1 MSLNTNALIAS
12 VQFHT
17 LGNSRKDARLTT
29 EVHAKHDMGNEAG
42 RYQKCLVPDRFVAP
56 LRTIMRAAR
65 SNHEQLTLDTPLGYL
80 LPPAKAAEY
89 QSTMTKWRTT
99 WDAAVRKFISQWPRY
114 LECPACAA
122 SATPRSGT
130 LNCCARGIHK
140 DTFDLAL
147 YPTVSELPSKFKFE
161 FSLTPLPR
169 AEMLD
174 EITGLAD
181 AQIHDLRR
189 QLNES
194 TARAAQAAR
203 DDLMQRIL
211 FRLGNLSR
219 CLSNPDA
226 QVRQRTVESLTE
238 LLDSA
243 AAYNLTNDASITRL
257 VADCRRELTLATEV
271 LREDDTARRRSATA
285 AQMILAPYSR
295 KIAA

>member
-1 MSLNTNALIAS
+1 MSLNTNALIAHLS
-12 VQFHT
+12 VKM
-17 LGNSRKDARLTT
+17 LGNARKDEQLTAD
-29 EVHAKHDMGNEAG
+29 VHDRHHMATDAG
-42 RYQKCLVPDRFVAP
+42 RYQKCLLPEACLSPHRKIVS
-56 LRTIMRAAR
+56 AAR
-65 SNHEQLTLDTPLGYL
+65 GEHRQLTLMTPLGPL
-80 LPPAKAAEY
+80 LPASKTAEAMTCIRRYEKSWDDATRRFIRDYHTNIGIARRKLAA
-89 QSTMTKWRTT
+89 
-99 WDAAVRKFISQWPRY
+99 A
-114 LECPACAA
+114 
-122 SATPRSGT
+122 
-130 LNCCARGIHK
+130 
-140 DTFDLAL
+140 FDESD
-147 YPTVSELPSKFKFE
+147 YPTLAELPGIFQFT